1 MSGVRTGL
9 IGAGGISTRHLPA
22 WLQLGAEVVVYSDHG
37 AEELTGRFGGRTV
50 DSLAELL
57 DRCDIVD
64 VVTPTPSHR
73 QLAELA
79 LRAGKDVICEKPL
92 TRTHED
98 AVSLV
103 RTARETG
110 AALLPAHVVRFFPEY
125 VALREAVQAGRV
137 GDPAVARYSRTG
149 TFPDWADWFA
159 DPEQSGGVVMD
170 LMIHDLDV
178 ARWVCG
184 PVVEVYA
191 TAVQSEDGPS
201 PVCSAHVVLRHADGV
216 ISHVRGVWGGPHTTF
231 ATSYH
236 LAGTLGVLDHDTR
249 RLDTWHQDLAPAAAT
264 AATGARPAAAESP
277 YLAELREFTA
287 ALTGGPPARVDLAD
301 GVVAVDLALAALES
315 ISTGGPVPFAT
326 WTEDLL

>member
-22 WLQLGAEVVVYSDHG
+22 WLQLDAEVVVYSDHG
-37 AEELTGRFGGRTV
+37 AEELTGRFGGRAV
-50 DSLAELL
+50 GSLAELF
-57 DRCDIVD
+57 DECDIVD
-64 VVTPTPSHR
+64 VVTPTPTHR
-73 QLAELA
+73 SLAELA

-92 TRTHED
+92 ARTHEE

-110 AALLPAHVVRFFPEY
+110 GALLPAHVVRFFPEY
-125 VALREAVQAGRV
+125 AALREAVRGGRV

-149 TFPDWADWFA
+149 TFPSWADWFA
-159 DPEQSGGVVMD
+159 DAEQSGGVVMD
-170 LMIHDLDV
+170 LMIHDLDI

-191 TAVQSEDGPS
+191 THAESEDGGS
-201 PVCSAHVVLRHADGV
+201 PVSSAHVVLGHAGGA
-216 ISHVRGVWGGPHTTF
+216 ISHVRGVWGRPHTTF

-236 LAGTLGVLDHDTR
+236 LAGPLGVLEHDTR
-249 RLDTWHQDLAPAAAT
+249 RLDTWREDLAPVAAGS
-264 AATGARPAAAESP
+264 AAGRGPAAESP
-277 YLAELREFTA
+277 YLAELREFTT

-315 ISTGGPVPFAT
+315 IRTGGPVPFVT